1 MAGAGG
7 VLAWSCLVR
16 RLQLRCQD
24 NRARHPRPPGKPH
37 SAPSAA
43 KPFVDHGA
51 SILSQFQ
58 TVPNLHVNMLGSAGT
73 RPKTSDRSFGRVTS
87 RITSPNVTIAQHRQ
101 GTKYARSSINIDNT
115 KENGYAQLCPPKNE
129 NAMLR
134 SQDACARKLIYKT
147 PVVTHHASRASL
159 LVRLLFG
166 NLQVSVSMTRNEAI
180 RKQIHSPPHGS
191 PGPPS
196 SP

>member
-1 MAGAGG
+1 MVMFSSA
-7 VLAWSCLVR
+7 LAIALPG
-16 RLQLRCQD
+16 Q
-24 NRARHPRPPGKPH
+24 PRQAPETPGKTPLCPQGVQAIRR
-37 SAPSAA
+37 SWRFDPVRPWRSS
-43 KPFVDHGA
+43 K
-51 SILSQFQ
+51 LFQ
-58 TVPNLHVNMLGSAGT
+58 TCMSTCLDQLGSAGT

>member
-37 SAPSAA
+37 SAPRAA

-51 SILSQFQ
+51 SILSQVQ

-73 RPKTSDRSFGRVTS
+73 SDRSFGRVTS
-87 RITSPNVTIAQHRQ
+87 RIAAHQQLNVTIAQKPTQ
-101 GTKYARSSINIDNT
+101 TDID
-115 KENGYAQLCPPKNE
+115 
-129 NAMLR
+129 R
-134 SQDACARKLIYKT
+134 I
-147 PVVTHHASRASL
+147 RA
-159 LVRLLFG
+159 
-166 NLQVSVSMTRNEAI
+166 
-180 RKQIHSPPHGS
+180 
-191 PGPPS
+191 
-196 SP
+196 